1 MKKTIFS
8 LATVVMGLGILGG
21 GAAAIWAQP
30 WGWGWGGG
38 YHASTAAE
46 GASRGMAD
54 VIRSQ
59 GEYNV
64 NTSQAA
70 INMTQA
76 QRNDSENRQKW
87 TETYFEMR
95 RINKAYQDSL
105 KKPRDAEG
113 MLRYAAAG
121 KPKRLSAN
129 EFDAV
134 SGAIRWPDALQNDQF
149 ASQRRQLDG
158 LFAERAS
165 KGAVTSGERRQIRS
179 LTEAMVDR
187 LQKDIDSYR
196 PQDYVTAKQFLNSLA
211 YEASLPAG

>member
-1 MKKTIFS
+1 MKKTAFS
-8 LATVVMGLGILGG
+8 LAVVAIGVGILDW
-21 GAAAIWAQP
+21 GAAGLHAQP
-30 WGWGWGGG
+30 WGWGGG

-59 GEYNV
+59 GDYNV

-76 QRNDSENRQKW
+76 QRSEIENRQKW

-95 RINKAYQDSL
+95 RTNKAYQDSL
-105 KKPRDAEG
+105 KKPRDPEA
-113 MLRYAAAG
+113 MVRYAAAG

-134 SGAIRWPDALQNDQF
+134 SGAIRWPDSLQVDQY
-149 ASQRRQLDG
+149 AQERRELDA

-165 KGAVTSGERRQIRS
+165 KGAVTKREREQVKS
-179 LTEAMVDR
+179 LTEAMIER
-187 LQKDIDSYR
+187 LQQDIDALR
-196 PQDYVTAKQFLNSLA
+196 PQDYVDSKQFLVSLA
-211 YEASLPAG
+211 YEAGLPAG